1 MVSFK
6 KALLGCVLASGVL
19 AQSAFGAEKDGVFV
33 GVELGANKVKFKQT
47 LDYAVT
53 TQAGTARYGGDIK
66 ADNFMPS
73 IAIKGGYKLFF
84 NAERSLG
91 ARFYGQ
97 IGVGHGSLKNVKYSD
112 GLLGLLAAQAQM
124 SGVTDPNLQQA
135 FAKQATNSVF
145 TGTNDTYYTTFI
157 DYFVGADLLYNFI
170 QQESAIY
177 GLYLGVGVGGVT
189 WAANGKE
196 YEVSNGERS
205 YTNFAANA
213 NLGLRVLIKESHEID
228 LGVRTYFP
236 RSRLFK
242 ASNGTSPLIPEQMRQ
257 AAMVEDTKTF
267 HYRPYSILLSYTYS
281 F

>member
-1 MVSFK
+1 MVSLK
-6 KALLGCVLASGVL
+6 KAMLACVVAGGVL
-19 AQSAFGAEKDGVFV
+19 SQGVGAEKDGVFV

-47 LDYAVT
+47 LDYAMGP
-53 TQAGTARYGGDIK
+53 ASISGDIK
-66 ADNFMPS
+66 ADNLMPS

-84 NAERSLG
+84 NAERSFG

-97 IGVGHGSLKNVKYSD
+97 IGVGHGRLENVRYSD
-112 GLLGLLAAQAQM
+112 SLLGLLTTMNNNSQEA
-124 SGVTDPNLQQA
+124 
-135 FAKQATNSVF
+135 AKQAASSVF

-157 DYFVGADLLYNFI
+157 DYFVGADLLYNFAK
-170 QQESAIY
+170 QKNATY

-213 NLGLRVLIKESHEID
+213 NFGLRLLIEDSHEID

-242 ASNGTSPLIPEQMRQ
+242 ASNGTSPLIPEQMR
-257 AAMVEDTKTF
+257 AAATVEDTNTF
-267 HYRPYSILLSYTYS
+267 HYRPFSVLLSYTHS

>member
-1 MVSFK
+1 MVSLK
-6 KALLGCVLASGVL
+6 KAMLACVVAGGVL
-19 AQSAFGAEKDGVFV
+19 SQGVAAEKDGAFV
-33 GVELGANKVKFKQT
+33 GFELGANNVKFKQT
-47 LDYAVT
+47 LDYSMG
-53 TQAGTARYGGDIK
+53 QKISGDIK
-66 ADNFMPS
+66 ADNLMPS

-97 IGVGHGSLKNVKYSD
+97 VGVGHGRLENVRYSD
-112 GLLGLLAAQAQM
+112 SLAGFATQAGM
-124 SGVTDPNLQQA
+124 NTS
-135 FAKQATNSVF
+135 SVF

-157 DYFVGADLLYNFI
+157 DYFVGADLLYNFAK
-170 QQESAIY
+170 QKNATY

-213 NLGLRVLIKESHEID
+213 NFGLRLLIEDSHEID

-242 ASNGTSPLIPEQMRQ
+242 ASNGTSPLIPEQMR
-257 AAMVEDTKTF
+257 AAATVEDTKTF
-267 HYRPYSILLSYTYS
+267 HYRPFSVLLSYTHS